1 MNNLPVVAVL
11 GLGAMGHAFAAN
23 LLKKGFTVQAWNRTR
38 QRGADLAAAG
48 LKLADRPQGAVQDAD
63 VVLVM
68 LTDAAATEAVLIGE
82 SGIIKQLKPGS
93 ILVQMGTIG
102 MASTDKLTAAVAAAR
117 ADVIF
122 LDAPVAGTK
131 TPAENAQITVLASG
145 DRARAAA
152 VEPVFGAIAKGTKW
166 LGAAGAGSRMKLVV
180 NAWLVAMVQGMTESV
195 QLAGQLGFSADDF
208 WQTID
213 GGPLAAPYVKNKIGM
228 INADDYTPQMQLSL
242 ALKDA
247 NLALDAAGDH
257 EMPGLSAISALWQK
271 AVDAGYGGQDLSVI
285 YRYLNAGK

>member
-1 MNNLPVVAVL
+1 MNKLPVVAVL

-23 LLKKGFTVQAWNRTR
+23 LVKKDFTVHAWNRTR
-38 QRGADLAAAG
+38 QRGEDLAAAG
-48 LKLADRPQGAVQDAD
+48 LKLADTPRDAVKDAD

-68 LTDAAATEAVLIGE
+68 LTDAAATEAVIIGE
-82 SGIIKQLKPGS
+82 GGIINHLKPAT

-102 MASTDKLTAAVAAAR
+102 MASTDKLTAAVAVAR
-117 ADVIF
+117 SDVIF

-145 DRARAAA
+145 DHARAAA

-180 NAWLVAMVQGMTESV
+180 NAWLVAMVQGMTESI
-195 QLAGQLGFSADDF
+195 QLAEQLGFSADDF

-228 INADDYTPQMQLSL
+228 IDSGDYTPQMQLSL

-247 NLALDAAGDH
+247 NLALDAAGDND
-257 EMPGLSAISALWQK
+257 MPGLSAIAELWQH
-271 AVDAGYGGQDLSVI
+271 AVDAGYGENDLAVV
-285 YRYLNAGK
+285 YRYLNAKK